1 MKDAPDRD
9 CPMHTITAHHAALQ
23 DADQDGIVGQRSAR
37 SDERHE
43 PRATNPSAFRPD
55 LGDAV
60 KFRTYAAAKG
70 HALPVANMQNSRAHM
85 RVLRMIVYVLRS
97 RVGLT
102 MCYVCMFLSRS
113 AKQDN

>member
-9 CPMHTITAHHAALQ
+9 CPMQTITARHAALQ

-37 SDERHE
+37 SEERHE

-60 KFRTYAAAKG
+60 KFRRNAATKAC
-70 HALPVANMQNSRAHM
+70 V
-85 RVLRMIVYVLRS
+85 
-97 RVGLT
+97 
-102 MCYVCMFLSRS
+102 CYV
-113 AKQDN
+113 